1 MTRQGQTI
9 LVADDEWEVR
19 ELVRTIL
26 EWEDYAVVEAK
37 DGEDALAQARAI
49 QPDLILLDVR
59 MPKMNGLDVLESLQA
74 DPTLA
79 SIPVVMLSVLTNYP
93 QVGAAL
99 RNGAIAYLPKPFEI
113 PDLARMVKR
122 VLTGNAARR
131 EVIRQHAVKSL
142 IESW

>member
-37 DGEDALAQARAI
+37 DGEDALAQAQAI

-74 DPTLA
+74 DPALA

-93 QVGAAL
+93 QVGTAL
-99 RNGAIAYLPKPFEI
+99 RNGAVAYLPKPFEI

-122 VLTGNAARR
+122 VLTGDAARR
-131 EVIRQHAVKSL
+131 EMIRQHAVKSL

>member
-1 MTRQGQTI
+1 MTRQVQTI

-59 MPKMNGLDVLESLQA
+59 MPKMNGLDVLEYLQA
-74 DPTLA
+74 DPALA

-93 QVGAAL
+93 QVGTAL

-122 VLTGNAARR
+122 VLSGDAARR
-131 EVIRQHAVKSL
+131 EAIRQHAVKSL

>member
-1 MTRQGQTI
+1 MTRQVQTI

-74 DPTLA
+74 DPVLA

-93 QVGAAL
+93 QVGTAL
-99 RNGAIAYLPKPFEI
+99 RNGAVAYLPKPFEI

-122 VLTGNAARR
+122 VLTGDAARW
-131 EVIRQHAVKSL
+131 EAIRQHAVKSL

>member
-1 MTRQGQTI
+1 MTRQVQTI

-37 DGEDALAQARAI
+37 DGEDALAQARAG

-59 MPKMNGLDVLESLQA
+59 MPKMNGLDVLEHLQA
-74 DPTLA
+74 DPALA

-93 QVGAAL
+93 QVGTAL
-99 RNGAIAYLPKPFEI
+99 RNGAVAYLPKPFEI

-122 VLTGNAARR
+122 VLTGDAARR

-142 IESW
+142 IELW

>member
-1 MTRQGQTI
+1 MTRQVQTI

-59 MPKMNGLDVLESLQA
+59 MPKMNGLDVLEYLQA
-74 DPTLA
+74 DPALA

-93 QVGAAL
+93 QVGTAL

-122 VLTGNAARR
+122 VLTGDAARR
-131 EVIRQHAVKSL
+131 EAIRQHAVKSL